1 MKSFIKFLG
10 ALSFWELCGRHPAIA
25 GVLML
30 LGIGGGAGIALLTT
44 PTIVP
49 QGGSYFNMNQVIGDT
64 SNALKPNNGTAGSF
78 LLPSSPANSFV
89 IYVEGLT
96 DTNLPGIVDG
106 DEFALG
112 VGAASQG
119 LLLSGYGAGQPQF
132 LVEKFLGGGYF
143 WNAVSSA
150 TYGTSASLAAGTN
163 YSTGYYPFTTSGG
176 GCARQPTGVLV
187 PGSGV
192 GIVDPGFLCNTP
204 PFINPVTIPGDG
216 AAQATGA
223 GSTATTCAV
232 VSGQAVVTAHV
243 AVAHGI
249 VPGAIYAMA
258 GFTPSGFNALITAP
272 YTALPGTA
280 GTTLVGT
287 TGATSCPSPATATVE
302 GTALSGA
309 GAAIT
314 WPAISTTAPYGAES
328 GQTGVTTHDAQH
340 FCAAI
345 IGYGADSPFPG
356 AQAFSAVDDNG
367 NPLPGAPALVPW
379 LNQGT
384 ANFTGYTTTTT
395 QDVNFNFTAS
405 FSGSVMTVTGS
416 PGGTLAV
423 GQTIT
428 GANLPGGVTISSL
441 QSGTTGG
448 AGAYNMS
455 ASFTIASGTYTA
467 HTYTPALTV
476 TAMNA
481 YTIAGATYAAAS
493 GSTPAEVT
501 FTLSSSPGSP
511 GFIAGSEFTVSG
523 MAPGGYNQT
532 YVAVT
537 GTSGLTIVGNPLSG
551 PAGTPQALSNPGAYS
566 SGGSMV
572 SVILPAMQP
581 LGASGAS
588 VSPYGTFGSTGTG
601 GVGTYGLW
609 GTPAPYQFSA
619 TGTTGASQITV
630 AGAVSTSLV
639 VGQAISGTGVASG
652 TIISSLGTGTGG
664 AGTYNI
670 SIPLTGTLS
679 GTNNIQAAGTIGSS
693 AAPVNIFASA
703 NVYYTAAAGPPPSGG
718 TVTPRS
724 QASVGEFFSVIGN
737 EGTTIGRGAL
747 GWGGALG
754 NVAMLYSPGGFPTLS
769 GGAPSTASL
778 ASLCK
783 KQTDL
788 QTFAATNGFTVH
800 SLYRLNDPGLWA
812 DSSLWSGTA
821 YISGASGGT
830 TATFNVSSTQYGT
843 SPTTGTIAG
852 PGVPGCPLACP
863 TLSGSTL
870 TWGSSIAANVG
881 SSGSPVAMT
890 AGTYKPATPIASNS
904 FNGYISGNTLT
915 VTSIGTGSGYA
926 AFTGSL
932 GTSFTGSISTAGV
945 LTVTA
950 PATGAAV
957 LGIGTT
963 ITGAGVPSGE
973 VVTSFGTAFGIS
985 GTYNVSPAPTVAVAS
1000 EVMIGGG
1007 TLAGQATTLVA
1018 SGVTGTIGG
1027 GMTVTDGGANITGPP
1042 ILVIG
1047 GSGANLTIAPTYY
1060 PAFSNDTTMVGT
1072 YTLVLPGQYVQ
1083 SASGVSPS
1091 VATPV
1096 KILSYQGACGITGAY
1111 NGGPG
1116 CYALSNSANSVGS
1129 SGSPVAFTSTSISDG
1144 GAIAPGPALTIH
1156 DLGPGVTFPV
1166 TSYGSGSFGS
1176 YSSGTGALFLSGTFD
1191 TSALGG
1197 APSTIQAQVSTTAGG
1212 PPISGCAA
1220 CAWTAL
1226 SSYSKTPFTFT
1237 ASITTGG
1244 AMTVPIGT
1252 PQPSVGNAFTGAG
1265 YSGTVTASAGS
1276 GTFTVSPSPGSAITA
1291 ATMTAST
1298 VFNWSGR
1305 ALSIPAGGPYYVSV
1319 RAANGTAYA
1328 TMPNLIKVGL
1338 LFNLWGEGQLGS
1350 LLNSV
1355 GGYGLSYFN
1364 GLWSQSQWSGG
1375 FDTGPPVVGNYAPAQ
1390 TLMLAGD
1397 RYGVAGASSPYM
1409 AEGMGNFEQGL
1420 ANAFGWPVGI
1430 VNGEH
1435 DGVDATLLTL
1445 GNIAQT
1451 QTVGVGNGS
1460 ATTWCSAA
1468 TFCAEP
1474 ANGVQTTLFF
1484 TAASMT
1490 GASLVN
1496 ATISGSTLSVPA
1508 GSGQPTTTG
1517 LTIGAL
1523 EPGLVLNV
1531 AGSPTLTTCLT
1542 GCTSSA
1548 YGNPPTAQSWALSS
1562 TSGNGLVPTRAD
1574 PPGGALW
1581 PSNNVQIGGAP
1592 LYGPGGGF
1600 GMSLVQAGTFTL
1612 TVNGTVVCQDTQ
1624 TFAYNNQ
1631 GGNCTT
1637 VTNTLGLSI
1646 TSSFVNYETGDYS
1659 ITFAAAPA
1667 NNAVITASWTS
1678 ILTPDSTV
1686 SLYAKPQ
1693 GLDYFG
1699 NGSCTSGP
1707 ESSLFCKTP
1716 GGVSAHVFIG
1726 STLSTMFNMGYPIGA
1741 VGYTQMVSWL
1751 YGTRFPDTIPG
1762 VSASTPF
1769 VSAGFWRGTGAI
1781 YFITAASV
1789 QCCSAYASAQW
1800 YQDVVT
1806 KSTFSGTISGSV
1818 LTLSANAVGPM
1829 WEGEIIG
1836 GAGLSGG
1843 VYITGLTGGSWGA
1856 SGSTYALGGAS
1867 GVSFTG
1873 AMQNAVYYQ
1882 GAGPGI
1888 YAGALNDD
1896 VTQAG
1901 SDVPGGGVAL
1911 GYAPHPGTGFAG
1923 GRRIGS
1929 RLGCL
1934 VWGGLTNP
1942 ANCSSPTTDR
1952 TKADAGGCDTAS
1964 IAAPCLDIGNTYAAS
1979 FSTATWTGS
1988 TVTISGGLAAHARP
2002 FVDGQVISCSGCNT
2016 GLYITS
2022 VSAPPTQDTRLNSI
2036 TGNPQGQ
2043 VGNTFTFTT
2052 NAAIGGTG
2060 SGAITAG
2067 CSGASGIGSNC
2078 IDIAIKAG
2086 TTNGTW
2092 ATPFALA
2099 TCGANNLN
2107 GAAYGYNVPNGV
2119 CQDGGIGSLVRSF
2132 RIGSQQYILSSS
2144 PGLTFDDGID
2154 QLTSGGFNQSSAFT
2168 CNIVASQVGPGHA
2181 GVVQCVKNAAYAAG
2195 IPVSTG
2201 LWTATAWPSASVA
2214 SATYTSATGILSLT
2228 FATAPFGA
2236 SVGSTLD
2243 GALVTI
2249 SAIAGTGSVSSL
2261 KGQWVITSTG
2271 SSGTVINLGAPVGLG
2286 TISITSG
2293 TIAAGNGTFMQYGDA
2308 NIGVTRYGSLMGNVG
2323 GQSFPITT
2331 AGSGYTNGTYTISLT
2346 GCTVPSGGYLP
2357 KMDVS
2362 VSGGAIVDVYPS
2374 AAIDALGLGMAAGC
2388 SIPITALGAGTGGAI
2403 QVIPTAP
2410 IEGIGGIANFNT
2422 DSNLMGVLMYGN
2434 EGEVGNPLNS
2444 FFTNGQGGYFEPGV
2458 PVQPWGDFL
2467 GTAVSG

>member
-78 LLPSSPANSFV
+78 LLPGSPANSFV

-96 DTNLPGIVDG
+96 DPNLPGVVDG

-112 VGAASQG
+112 IGSAAQG
-119 LLLSGYGAGQPQF
+119 LIVSGYGPGQPQF
-132 LVEKFLGGGYF
+132 LVQKFLGGAYF

-150 TYGTSASLAAGTN
+150 TYGTSASASGTQTSYN
-163 YSTGYYPFTTSGG
+163 TGYYPFTTSGG
-176 GCARQPTGVLV
+176 GCARQPTGVFV
-187 PGSGV
+187 PGGGV
-192 GIVDPGFLCNTP
+192 DIVDPGFLCDTA

-216 AAQATGA
+216 ASQATGA

-243 AVAHGI
+243 AVAHGV
-249 VPGAIYAMA
+249 VPGAAYAMA

-302 GTALSGA
+302 GTALSGTT
-309 GAAIT
+309 AAIT
-314 WPAISTTAPYGAES
+314 WPAISTIAPLGSES
-328 GQTGVTTHDAQH
+328 GQTGVTAYGAQH

-448 AGAYNMS
+448 AGTYNMS

-481 YTIAGATYAAAS
+481 YTITGATYAAAS

-501 FTLSSSPGSP
+501 FALSSSPGSP

-523 MAPGGYNQT
+523 IAPSGYNQT
-532 YVAVT
+532 YVAVA

-551 PAGTPQALSNPGAYS
+551 PVGTPRALSNPGAYS

-581 LGASGAS
+581 LGASGTG
-588 VSPYGTFGSTGTG
+588 VSSYGTFGSTGTG

-619 TGTTGASQITV
+619 TGTSGASQITV

-664 AGTYNI
+664 SGTYKI
-670 SIPLTGTLS
+670 SIPLTGTVS

-693 AAPVNIFASA
+693 AAPVSIFASA

-724 QASVGEFFSVIGN
+724 QASIGEFVNVIGN
-737 EGTTIGRGAL
+737 EGTTIGRGPL

-754 NVAMLYSPGGFPTLS
+754 NVAMLYTPGGFPTQS
-769 GGAPSTASL
+769 GGAPSTTSL

-783 KQTDL
+783 KQADL

-800 SLYRLNDPGLWA
+800 SLYRLNDPGIWA
-812 DSSLWSGTA
+812 DSSIASFTGSISGTA
-821 YISGASGGT
+821 LTVIGSPQYGSLPTVTAGSPSVTIAGAGIAGCPLSCPTISSGSGSSYTLSASGGT
-830 TATFNVSSTQYGT
+830 
-843 SPTTGTIAG
+843 
-852 PGVPGCPLACP
+852 
-863 TLSGSTL
+863 
-870 TWGSSIAANVG
+870 
-881 SSGSPVAMT
+881 VASETMT
-890 AGTYKPATPIASNS
+890 AGAYKPATPTASNS

-915 VTSIGTGSGYA
+915 MTSIGTGSGYA

-950 PATGAAV
+950 PVNGAAV

-973 VVTSFGTAFGIS
+973 VVTSFGTGFGIS

-1000 EVMIGGG
+1000 EAMIGAG
-1007 TLAGQATTLVA
+1007 TLAGQASTLVVN
-1018 SGVTGTIGG
+1018 SGTTPSGGT
-1027 GMTVTDGGANITGPP
+1027 TVTDGGASITGPP
-1042 ILVIG
+1042 LLVTSCNG
-1047 GSGANLTIAPTYY
+1047 TVCAIAPTYY
-1060 PAFSNDTTMVGT
+1060 PAISNDSTMVGT
-1072 YTLVLPGQYVQ
+1072 FTLLLPGQYVQ

-1129 SGSPVAFTSTSISDG
+1129 SGSPVAFISTSISDG
-1144 GAIAPGPALTIH
+1144 GAIAPGPALTIK

-1191 TSALGG
+1191 TSVLGG

-1226 SSYSKTPFTFT
+1226 SSYSKTPLTFT

-1244 AMTVPIGT
+1244 TMTVPIGA

-1265 YSGTVTASAGS
+1265 YSGTVTASAGA
-1276 GTFTVSPSPGSAITA
+1276 GTFTVSPPPGSAITA

-1298 VFNWSGR
+1298 VFNWSGQ

-1338 LFNLWGEGQLGS
+1338 IFNLWGEGQLGS

-1364 GLWSQSQWSGG
+1364 GLWGSNQWQGSL
-1375 FDTGPPVVGNYAPAQ
+1375 DTGPPVAGSYAPAQ
-1390 TLMLAGD
+1390 TVMIAGD
-1397 RYGVAGASSPYM
+1397 RYGVSGASSPIL
-1409 AEGMGNFEQGL
+1409 AEGIGNFEQGL
-1420 ANAFGWPVGI
+1420 ASAFGWPVGI
-1430 VNGEH
+1430 VNGER
-1435 DGVDATLLTL
+1435 DGIDATPLTL
-1445 GNIAQT
+1445 GHVVQT

-1496 ATISGSTLSVPA
+1496 ATISGNTLSVPA
-1508 GSGQPTTTG
+1508 GSGTPTTTG

-1542 GCTSSA
+1542 GCTSGA
-1548 YGNPPTAQSWALSS
+1548 YGDPPAAQSWALSAS
-1562 TSGNGLVPTRAD
+1562 ASGTPTRAD
-1574 PPGGALW
+1574 PPGGAPW
-1581 PSNNVQIGGAP
+1581 PSHNIQIGGAP

-1600 GMSLVQAGTFTL
+1600 GQSLVQAGTFTI

-1624 TFAYNNQ
+1624 IFAYNNQ

-1646 TSSFVNYETGDYS
+1646 ASSFVNYQTGDYS

-1667 NNAVITASWTS
+1667 NDAVITASWTN
-1678 ILTPDSTV
+1678 IITPDSTV
-1686 SLYAKPQ
+1686 SVFSKPQ

-1716 GGVSAHVFIG
+1716 GGVSGHVFVG
-1726 STLSTMFNMGYPIGA
+1726 STLGTMFNMGYPIGA
-1741 VGYTQMVSWL
+1741 VGYTQMISWL
-1751 YGTRFPDTIPG
+1751 YGVRFPDTIPG

-1769 VSAGFWRGTGAI
+1769 ISAGFWRGTGAI

-1829 WEGEIIG
+1829 WEGEIIS

-1843 VYITGLTGGSWGA
+1843 IDITGLTGGSWGA

-1882 GAGPGI
+1882 GAGPAI

-1901 SDVPGGGVAL
+1901 SDVPGGTVAL

-1923 GRRIGS
+1923 GRRLGS

-1942 ANCSSPTTDR
+1942 ANCSSPTIDR
-1952 TKADAGGCDTAS
+1952 TKADASGCDTAAL
-1964 IAAPCLDIGNTYAAS
+1964 AAPCLDIGNTYEAS
-1979 FSTATWTGS
+1979 FSTATWTGA

-2002 FVDGQVISCSGCNT
+2002 FVDGQAISCSGCNT

-2043 VGNTFTFTT
+2043 VGNTFTFTA

-2067 CSGASGIGSNC
+2067 CSGTSGVGSNC

-2099 TCGANNLN
+2099 TCGANNIN
-2107 GAAYGYNVPNGV
+2107 GTAYGYNVPNGV
-2119 CQDGGIGSLVRSF
+2119 CQDSGIGSLVRSF
-2132 RIGSQQYILSSS
+2132 RIGTQQYILSSS
-2144 PGLTFDDGID
+2144 PSLPFDDGVD
-2154 QLTSGGFNQSSAFT
+2154 QLTSGGFNQSGAFT
-2168 CNIVASQVGPGHA
+2168 CNIVASQVGSGHA

-2195 IPVSTG
+2195 IPVSAG
-2201 LWTATAWPSASVA
+2201 LWTALTWPSASIA
-2214 SATYTSATGILSLT
+2214 SATYNSATGILSLT
-2228 FATAPFGA
+2228 FAAAPFGA

-2243 GALVTI
+2243 GAQVTI

-2271 SSGTVINLGAPVGLG
+2271 SAGTVINLGAPVGLG

-2308 NIGVTRYGSLMGNVG
+2308 NIGVTRYGSLMGYVG

-2346 GCTVPSGGYLP
+2346 GCTVASGGYLP

-2362 VSGGAIVDVYPS
+2362 VSGGAIVDAYPS
-2374 AAIDALGLGMAAGC
+2374 TAADALGLGMAAGC
-2388 SIPITALGAGTGGAI
+2388 SIPISALGAGTGGAI

-2410 IEGIGGIANFNT
+2410 VEGIGGIANFNT
-2422 DSNLMGVLMYGN
+2422 DNNLMGVLMYGN

-2467 GTAVSG
+2467 GAAVSG